1 MPAATGSASASSSA
15 STSSGHAP
23 SVDHQATFDQH
34 MAPQLREHLQ
44 NRSQPNHEPTPNVSR
59 WALLAEER
67 GKVDWIC
74 AKPNPSPHSY
84 PGPNPN
90 PRTLTLTLP

>member
-1 MPAATGSASASSSA
+1 MPAAAGSASASSSA
-15 STSSGHAP
+15 STSSSHAP

-67 GKVDWIC
+67 GKVDWRMRQ
-74 AKPNPSPHSY
+74 AEP
-84 PGPNPN
+84 
-90 PRTLTLTLP
+90 